1 MSSPLRLCRVTQD
14 ALKRFVAGGI
24 VRNAKGK
31 SMSMQKWLRFLS
43 AGNKKNKV
51 IFTLAVIALIFI
63 LLLSVLHSG
72 KNQLTTPAV
81 ASIGDTA
88 GSASLQRT
96 TSSGSNN
103 TQLSTNSSANIT
115 VDFGSRQNNAYPI
128 PSQFLGIGGI
138 DMAIAIQDNGGKYV
152 PQAGFHFTK
161 LGDYDYMS
169 EIFPTLVS
177 MTNSSQQNWTHIDN
191 QLTLAIQY
199 SLQPMITLAYTPS
212 WLQP

>member
-1 MSSPLRLCRVTQD
+1 
-14 ALKRFVAGGI
+14 
-24 VRNAKGK
+24 
-31 SMSMQKWLRFLS
+31 MQKRLRFLS

-63 LLLSVLHSG
+63 LLLSILHSG
-72 KNQLTTPAV
+72 KTQLTTSAD
-81 ASIGDTA
+81 ASTTGNAA
-88 GSASLQRT
+88 GSASLPRT
-96 TSSGSNN
+96 TPSGATSSGSHN

-115 VDFGSRQNNAYPI
+115 VDFGSRQNYAHPI

-138 DMAIAIQDNGGKYV
+138 DMAIAIQNNGGKYV

-169 EIFPTLVS
+169 EIFPSSAS
-177 MTNSSQQNWTHIDN
+177 MTNFSQQNWAHFDN

-199 SLQPMITLAYTPS
+199 NLQPMVTQAYTQLAATAEPE
-212 WLQP
+212 P

>member
-1 MSSPLRLCRVTQD
+1 MSSTLRLCRVTQS

-24 VRNAKGK
+24 IRNAKGK
-31 SMSMQKWLRFLS
+31 SMSMQKRLRFLS

-72 KNQLTTPAV
+72 KNQLTTSAV
-81 ASIGDTA
+81 ASTTTGNAA

-96 TSSGSNN
+96 TSSGATPSGSHN

-138 DMAIAIQDNGGKYV
+138 DMAIAIQNNGGEDVAPTGHYLL
-152 PQAGFHFTK
+152 QNRQ
-161 LGDYDYMS
+161 LG
-169 EIFPTLVS
+169 
-177 MTNSSQQNWTHIDN
+177 
-191 QLTLAIQY
+191 
-199 SLQPMITLAYTPS
+199 YTA
-212 WLQP
+212 

>member
-1 MSSPLRLCRVTQD
+1 MSSTLRLCRVTQS

-24 VRNAKGK
+24 IRNAKGK
-31 SMSMQKWLRFLS
+31 SMSMQKRLRFLS

-72 KNQLTTPAV
+72 KTQLTTSAD
-81 ASIGDTA
+81 ASTTGNAA
-88 GSASLQRT
+88 GSASLPRT
-96 TSSGSNN
+96 TPSGATSSGSHN

-115 VDFGSRQNNAYPI
+115 VDFGSRQNYAHPI

-138 DMAIAIQDNGGKYV
+138 DMAIAIQNNGGKYV

-169 EIFPTLVS
+169 EIFLL
-177 MTNSSQQNWTHIDN
+177 QQ
-191 QLTLAIQY
+191 A
-199 SLQPMITLAYTPS
+199 
-212 WLQP
+212 